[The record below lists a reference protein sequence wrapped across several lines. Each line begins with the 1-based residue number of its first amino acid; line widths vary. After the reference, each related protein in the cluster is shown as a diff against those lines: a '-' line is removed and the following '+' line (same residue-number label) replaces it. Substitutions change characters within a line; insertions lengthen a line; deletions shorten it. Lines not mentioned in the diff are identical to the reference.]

1 MVFPFMGTLFTA
13 VLSAAL
19 ALVMPSAAAYA
30 PVATVFFCA
39 WLGCVGVGLLLPRPH
54 EQEPPS
60 QADYEEH
67 GLGPLMTDAPPAQL
81 YLDLMKRVILNL
93 CYHEQS
99 HQVVLA
105 RSVDEGRATPELA
118 SRFSMRARVL
128 GEDVSLNTLS
138 MIGLRRLDSLQA
150 CISALVAE
158 GIRGDLLEAGC
169 AKGGACI
176 FMRAALRAHR
186 DTERTVFC
194 CDTFADQ
201 PPPPSPLRV
210 ALVRPLYLGMGWLTA
225 RLPLAAH
232 RWLYG
237 RLMRLQR
244 SFPVDEEHVSD
255 DTVSSFI
262 FFLTHTHYLR
272 PQAGARLGSSLAHVK
287 SHFARLGLLDD
298 QVLGAGRGGGG
309 GDRLDVSTVIISLW
323 GERRWSS
330 QGRQP
335 FE

>member
-1 MVFPFMGTLFTA
+1 

-19 ALVMPSAAAYA
+19 ALAMPSAAAYA
-30 PVATVFFCA
+30 PIATIFACA
-39 WLGCVGVGLLLPRPH
+39 WLGCIGIGLLLPKPR

-67 GLGPLMTDAPPAQL
+67 GLGPLMPDSPPAQL

-105 RSVDEGRATPELA
+105 RSVDEGRPTPELA
-118 SRFSMRARVL
+118 GRFLLRARVL

-158 GIRGDLLEAGC
+158 GIPGDLLEAGC

-176 FMRAALRAHR
+176 FMRAALRAHG
-186 DTERTVFC
+186 DTDRTVFC
-194 CDTFADQ
+194 CDTFVDQ
-201 PPPPSPLRV
+201 PAPPSPLRV
-210 ALVRPLYLGMGWLTA
+210 ALVRPLFIATCWLAA
-225 RLPLAAH
+225 RLPMSAQ

-237 RLMRLQR
+237 RLMRRQR
-244 SFPVDEEHVSD
+244 SFPVDEEHVTD

-262 FFLTHTHYLR
+262 FYLTHSHRLR
-272 PQAGARLGSSLAHVK
+272 SPAGACAGSSLAHVK

-298 QVLGAGRGGGG
+298 QVRAGGGG
-309 GDRLDVSTVIISLW
+309 GGIGLCIHELAGLRD
-323 GERRWSS
+323 G
-330 QGRQP
+330 
-335 FE
+335 